1 MEQRVENYRVVKG
14 VMLNGHWLHIL
25 IIIVYVHKLVI
36 FFFLL
41 MDDLTMFVSGY
52 VLDNLNNLIA
62 LKKEYVR
69 I

>member
-1 MEQRVENYRVVKG
+1 
-14 VMLNGHWLHIL
+14 
-25 IIIVYVHKLVI
+25 
-36 FFFLL
+36 
-41 MDDLTMFVSGY
+41 MDDLTMFVYGY